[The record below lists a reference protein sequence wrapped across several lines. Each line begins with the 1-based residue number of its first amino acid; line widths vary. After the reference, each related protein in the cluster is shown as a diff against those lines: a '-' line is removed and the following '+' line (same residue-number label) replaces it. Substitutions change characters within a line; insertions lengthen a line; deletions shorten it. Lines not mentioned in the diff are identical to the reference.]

1 MLHAEV
7 GTPKI
12 YLQKPLS
19 ILSKPSFS
27 EWNHTSLAYSIIGR
41 TRESNRWRSMD
52 GLGWSIDFD
61 FLIKPKIAF
70 FAWLAKVS
78 TAGFRE
84 PFVLRIIPRYL

>member
-1 MLHAEV
+1 
-7 GTPKI
+7 
-12 YLQKPLS
+12 
-19 ILSKPSFS
+19 
-27 EWNHTSLAYSIIGR
+27 
-41 TRESNRWRSMD
+41 MD

-84 PFVLRIIPRYL
+84 PFVLRRIPRYL